1 MRQAVLSTEAELI
14 PVWAFSAQ
22 STIAGKSTLLEEEC
36 EKTLVVN
43 HNLLSMKL
51 HRKHFNKYRKLGLFN
66 SSTQRAWF
74 SVGWTWSDEWMSRS
88 VNKCPDKHGD
98 DDDKQQQ

>member
-43 HNLLSMKL
+43 HILLSMKL

-74 SVGWTWSDEWMSRS
+74 SVGWTWREE
-88 VNKCPDKHGD
+88 VG
-98 DDDKQQQ
+98 